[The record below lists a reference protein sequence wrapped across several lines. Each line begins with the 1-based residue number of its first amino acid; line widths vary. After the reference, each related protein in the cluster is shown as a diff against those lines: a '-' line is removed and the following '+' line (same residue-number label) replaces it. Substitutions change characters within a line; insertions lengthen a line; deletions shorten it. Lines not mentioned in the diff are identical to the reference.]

1 MTDESMEKTATEAWL
16 YGYPLVTAALTKSDM
31 TAVPARDDAR
41 RKAPVNQFCYMR
53 STPDAAFTEVV
64 SPNADTLYSSAWL
77 DLSEEPLV
85 LALPDFGDRFW
96 MVPILDAWSNVCA
109 VVGRRTY
116 GSSAG
121 PFLIAGPSWSGPTP
135 AGLTL
140 LKSPTTVNWIIAR
153 YATSGPSDFPAVNRL
168 QDGTRLIPLS
178 EWTGDP
184 DAYSPPTDVPVPAGA
199 DTTTA
204 PVDKVHALSG
214 RAYFTLLNRMM
225 VDNPPDPAD
234 APFLGTLAKL
244 GIAPGASL
252 DDLSPE
258 QLAALDAGARRG
270 PEVLRELLAKAESA
284 GSGGWTVHR
293 GLGAYGTDYAKRA
306 VITRFGYGANLDADA
321 LYPHAT
327 TDSDGR
333 PLDGA
338 HTYVLHFD
346 AGQTPPVDGFWSLT
360 MMNER
365 QLFADNP
372 LNRYAIGDRSGMR
385 TNPDGSL
392 DIYVQHA
399 NPGPEREDNWLPAP
413 AGSFNVFLRLY
424 WPQEPA
430 LTGGW
435 TPPALRRTS

>member
-1 MTDESMEKTATEAWL
+1 MTDESMEKLATEAWL
-16 YGYPLVTAALTKSDM
+16 YGYPLVTAAVTKGNM

-53 STPDAAFTEVV
+53 TTPDSSFTEVV

-77 DLSEEPLV
+77 DLSDQPLV
-85 LALPDFGDRFW
+85 LTLPEFDDRFW

-109 VVGRRTY
+109 VVGRRRN
-116 GSSAG
+116 GPSAG
-121 PFLIAGPSWSGPTP
+121 PFLIAGPAWSGTVPD
-135 AGLTL
+135 GLTL
-140 LKSPTTVNWIIAR
+140 LKSPTAVNWIIAR

-168 QDGTRLIPLS
+168 QDATRLIPLS
-178 EWTGDP
+178 QWTGDP
-184 DAYSPPTDVPVPAGA
+184 DDYSPPTDVPVPAGA

-204 PVDKVHALSG
+204 PVDRVHALSG
-214 RAYFTLLNRMM
+214 RDYFALLNRMM
-225 VDNPPDPAD
+225 VDNPPDPGD
-234 APFLGTLAKL
+234 APFLGGLAKL

-252 DDLSPE
+252 DDLSAE
-258 QLAALDAGARRG
+258 ELAVLDAAARRG
-270 PEVLRELLAKAESA
+270 PEALDELLARAEA
-284 GSGGWTVHR
+284 AKTSGWAVHR
-293 GLGAYGTDYAKRA
+293 GLGDYGTDYAKRA

-327 TDSDGR
+327 TDAEGR

-338 HTYVLHFD
+338 HAYVLHFE
-346 AGQTPPVDGFWSLT
+346 AGKTPPVDGFWSLT

-392 DIYVQHA
+392 DIHVQHDS
-399 NPGPEREDNWLPAP
+399 PGPERESNWLPAP

-424 WPQEPA
+424 WPQQPA
-430 LTGGW
+430 LTGDW
-435 TPPALRRTS
+435 TPPAFQRTG